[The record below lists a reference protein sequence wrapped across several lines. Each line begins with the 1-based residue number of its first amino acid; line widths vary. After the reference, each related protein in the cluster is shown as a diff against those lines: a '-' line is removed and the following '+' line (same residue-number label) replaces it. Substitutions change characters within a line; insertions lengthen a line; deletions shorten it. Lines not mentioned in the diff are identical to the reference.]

1 MKKKKIKNSKLK
13 NNLIIFGVIAAAFIA
28 AVVIYFVSSDKEKT
42 FDTTEYNESLS
53 LNGEVTTSL
62 IWNTKGLYP
71 KYSEEYDYYFNQ
83 DKLLVSDM
91 DESILLN
98 LVLHRLDRLDELDD
112 GVVEESLV
120 KEQYK
125 NIFGDNVTYTM
136 ISSVVYKCGKYVYAK
151 NYNDY
156 KEPVYYFINKTS
168 SCDCDNAIVSA
179 SIASYK
185 FDDRIEIIQAIGY
198 TAEDGTYYDAGLT
211 NKVLDEVLD
220 EYTMLG
226 NDHLFK
232 RYKYVFNYD
241 EKEKTYYFYSVE
253 RHDGNV

>member
-1 MKKKKIKNSKLK
+1 MKKKKLK
-13 NNLIIFGVIAAAFIA
+13 NNFIIFCVIAAAFIA
-28 AVVIYFVSSDKEKT
+28 AVVIYLFSIDKEKS
-42 FDTTEYNESLS
+42 FNNNDYSESLS
-53 LNGEVTTSL
+53 LRGDMTTSL
-62 IWNTKGLYP
+62 IWNTKGAYP

-98 LVLHRLDRLDELDD
+98 LVFYRLERLGELKD

-120 KEQYK
+120 KEEYK
-125 NIFGDNVTYTM
+125 NVFGDNVSYAM
-136 ISSVVYKCGKYVYAK
+136 ISSIVYKCGKYVYAK
-151 NYNDY
+151 SYNDY
-156 KEPVYYFINKTS
+156 EEPVYYFINTTS
-168 SCDCDNAIVSA
+168 SCDYENTIVSS

-185 FDDRIEIIQAIGY
+185 YDDRIEIIQAVGY

-211 NKVLDEVLD
+211 NKVIDEVLD

-241 EKEKTYYFYSVE
+241 EKEESYYFYSVE
-253 RHDGNV
+253 RHDGDV